1 MPGIIDQPHTITG
14 EDSKG
19 SQPASQPAA
28 IEFRNIL
35 MATDFSKC
43 SDRALRYAIGI
54 AHRYGATLHLFHWV
68 DPVAYKFVGTD
79 SIEAARDRAWR
90 EVQQL
95 DTDLVV
101 KGLLRNIQDKVLV
114 EYGELSE
121 ILPRVVTARAVD
133 LIVIGTHGRTGWKKL
148 ILGSVAERIFRQASC
163 PVLTVGPNVTRS
175 RVKDDG
181 PHDILFPTDFSPQSE
196 AAGDYAFS
204 LAKKYG
210 SHLTL
215 LHVLERASEKI
226 LDERDRLLLAKTSL
240 RELAKVHEAA
250 MDKTDCLVKSGT
262 PADSILKT
270 ATQKKADLI
279 VLGVRARQGL
289 SDHWRWPNAYRIVC
303 ESSCPVLSVRISE
316 PGLTQGGRI
325 GQDEKGQVKAMPPTN
340 AQPGKID
347 CGQES

>member
-1 MPGIIDQPHTITG
+1 MLDIMDQPQIITG
-14 EDSKG
+14 EHPKN
-19 SQPASQPAA
+19 SQPTSQPPA
-28 IEFRNIL
+28 IGFRNIL

-43 SDRALRYAIGI
+43 SDRALRYAVGI
-54 AHRYGATLHLFHWV
+54 AHRYAATLHLFHWV
-68 DPVAYKFVGTD
+68 DPTTYKFVGTD
-79 SIEAARDRAWR
+79 SIETARDSAWR
-90 EVQQL
+90 EIQQL

-121 ILPRVVTARAVD
+121 ILPRVVTERAID

-148 ILGSVAERIFRQASC
+148 ILGSVAEKIFHQASC

-196 AAGDYAFS
+196 AAGHYAFS

-210 SHLTL
+210 SRLTL
-215 LHVLERASEKI
+215 LHVLEHASEKI

-240 RELAKVHEAA
+240 RDLAKVHDAS
-250 MDKTDCLVKSGT
+250 MDNTDCLVKNGT
-262 PADSILKT
+262 PAESILRT
-270 ATQKKADLI
+270 ATQKRADLI

-289 SDHWRWPNAYRIVC
+289 SDRLMWPNAYRIVC
-303 ESSCPVLSVRISE
+303 ESSCPVLSVRIPE
-316 PGLTQGGRI
+316 PCLARDGRI
-325 GQDEKGQVKAMPPTN
+325 GRDDKEQLKVMRPAN
-340 AQPGKID
+340 IQPG
-347 CGQES
+347 EN

>member
-1 MPGIIDQPHTITG
+1 MPGIMDQPHTITG
-14 EDSKG
+14 EHPKT
-19 SQPASQPAA
+19 SQPTSQPAA
-28 IEFRNIL
+28 IGFRNIL

-54 AHRYGATLHLFHWV
+54 AHRYGAALHLFHWV
-68 DPVAYKFVGTD
+68 DPTAYKFVGTD
-79 SIEAARDRAWR
+79 ALEAARDSAWR
-90 EVQQL
+90 QIQQL

-101 KGLLRNIQDKVLV
+101 KGLLRTIQDKVLV
-114 EYGELSE
+114 EYGELSK
-121 ILPRVVTARAVD
+121 ILPRVVTERAVD

-181 PHDILFPTDFSPQSE
+181 PHDILFPTDFSSQSE
-196 AAGDYAFS
+196 AAGHYAFS

-210 SHLTL
+210 SRLTL
-215 LHVLERASEKI
+215 LHVLEHASEKI

-240 RELAKVHEAA
+240 RELANVHEAA
-250 MDKTDCLVKSGT
+250 MENTDCLVKSGT
-262 PADSILKT
+262 PAESILKT
-270 ATQKKADLI
+270 ATQKRADLI

-289 SDHWRWPNAYRIVC
+289 SDRLMWPNAYRIVC

-316 PGLTQGGRI
+316 PCLTRRGRI
-325 GQDEKGQVKAMPPTN
+325 GQDDKEQVKVMPPTN
-340 AQPGKID
+340 PQPR
-347 CGQES
+347 EN